1 MPVEDAFRARAS
13 SFKDAHSSLP
23 VRWIPPENLHVTLV
37 PPWYCEKVEDVCRG
51 LHGLLEDVRAF
62 EVSFGRISVGPTKR
76 NPRLIWASGGVHSGL
91 GKLQEKL
98 SHLAEPLPDK
108 SGRAFL
114 LHVTLARI
122 RKGVKV
128 ELPSEVIDWKVR
140 LGSVCLYESI
150 LRSTG
155 AEYRE
160 LCRVGLGCK

>member
-37 PPWYCEKVEDVCRG
+37 PPWYCEKVEDVCGG
-51 LHGLLEDVRAF
+51 LHDLLENVNAF
-62 EVSFGRISVGPTKR
+62 RVSFGRISLGPTKR
-76 NPRLIWASGGVHSGL
+76 NPRLIWASGGAHSGL
-91 GKLQEKL
+91 HSLQEKL
-98 SHLAEPLPDK
+98 SSLAEPRSEMFGK
-108 SGRAFL
+108 AFL

-122 RKGVKV
+122 RKDVSV
-128 ELPSEVIDWKVR
+128 ELPSEIIDWKVR
-140 LGSVCLYESI
+140 FGSVCLYESI